1 MTDVAPSF
9 RKLAAAA
16 GLLAF
21 AGWAGAVTG
30 AGPALAE
37 GDAQSK
43 PVEAHSHAGAYLA
56 GWFAEKQ
63 SDFTTAA
70 YLLDRLLEDSP
81 DDPQLL
87 VRAFYANLRAGY
99 YPRAL
104 ELAKSISTSDIN
116 IPMMAQFTVIAGHFR
131 DGAWEDVLTVAD
143 QVPANSLARYAK
155 PMVKAWALSGMG
167 KTDDA
172 ITALGELSDDTG
184 FRRLRS
190 LHEGLILIRAGRL
203 EDALA
208 SLVEEGEDVSTAP
221 LRKVRAVAKTYAA
234 LERKQEAED
243 LLRAYLDRFPG
254 TVVIEQDLARVTEG
268 QAVEQDIDPAM
279 GVSDGFYHLASGVQ
293 QQSEEFALV
302 FGRLSSMLDPT
313 HDLPL
318 LLVGAILEDRDRHG
332 DAVTTL
338 EQIQSDSPYYWDA
351 RLSIADNYSDVG
363 EKEKA
368 VELLE
373 AMAEER
379 PDSTDPLIKIGY
391 ILRADERYLDEV
403 DIYNRAISRVSGE
416 PENRHWIL
424 FYNRG
429 IAFERSKQWDKAEPD
444 FLKALELKPDDPFVL
459 NYLGYSWVEQGV
471 NIAEAKEMIRKA
483 LEQRQTDG
491 YIVDSL
497 GWVLYRTGSFDQA
510 VGYLER
516 AVQLR
521 PQDPI
526 INDHLGDAYWRVGRR
541 NEARF
546 QWDRAL
552 NLEPEED
559 VIPKIREKL
568 KNGMGE
574 PEIIEISN

>member
-1 MTDVAPSF
+1 MTDFVPSF
-9 RKLAAAA
+9 RTLAASV
-16 GLLAF
+16 GFLAL
-21 AGWAGAVTG
+21 AGWTGAVSG
-30 AGPALAE
+30 AGPAQAE
-37 GDAQSK
+37 GNAESK

-63 SDFTTAA
+63 SDFSTAA

-81 DDPQLL
+81 DDPELK
-87 VRAFYANLRAGY
+87 VRAFYANLRAGLFD
-99 YPRAL
+99 RAL
-104 ELAKSISTSDIN
+104 DLAKSISEQDVN
-116 IPMMAQFTVIAGHFR
+116 VPMMAQFTVVAGSLR
-131 DGAWEDVLTVAD
+131 DGAWEEALAMAE
-143 QVPANSLARYAK
+143 QVPDNSLARYAK
-155 PMVKAWALSGMG
+155 PMVKAWALAGLDR
-167 KTDDA
+167 TDDA
-172 ITALGELSDDTG
+172 IAALGELTDETG

-190 LHEGLILIRAGRL
+190 LHEGMIFVRAGRL
-203 EDALA
+203 DDALA
-208 SLVEEGEDVSTAP
+208 ALVEEGEDVATAP
-221 LRKVRAVAKTYAA
+221 LRKVRTVAKLYA
-234 LERKQEAED
+234 LQGRTQDAED
-243 LLRAYLDRFPG
+243 LLRNYLDRFPG
-254 TVVIEQDLARVTEG
+254 TVIVEQDLSALADGKR
-268 QAVEQDIDPAM
+268 IDQEIGPAE

-302 FGRLSSMLDPT
+302 FGRLSSMLDPS

-318 LLVGAILEDRDRHG
+318 LLVGNILEDRDRFS
-332 DAVTTL
+332 DAVATL
-338 EQIQSDSPYYWDA
+338 DKIQPDSPYYWDA
-351 RLSIADNYSDVG
+351 RLSIADNYVDQG
-363 EKEKA
+363 KKTQA
-368 VELLE
+368 VDLLE
-373 AMAEER
+373 GMAEER

-391 ILRADERYLDEV
+391 VLRADKRYLDEV
-403 DIYNRAISRVSGE
+403 EIYNRAISRIDGD
-416 PENRHWIL
+416 PEARHWIL

-429 IAFERSKQWDKAEPD
+429 IAYERSKQWAKAEPD
-444 FLKALELKPDDPFVL
+444 FLKALDLKPDDPFVL

-471 NIAEAKEMIRKA
+471 NIPEAKEMIRKA
-483 LEQRQTDG
+483 LDQRQTDG

-497 GWVLYRTGSFDQA
+497 GWVLYRTGSFDEA

-559 VIPKIREKL
+559 VIPTIREKL

>member
-1 MTDVAPSF
+1 MTDLVSSF
-9 RKLAAAA
+9 RTFAATV
-16 GLLAF
+16 GFLAF
-21 AGWAGAVTG
+21 AGWTGAVTG
-30 AGPALAE
+30 AGLARAE
-37 GDAQSK
+37 GDAHSK
-43 PVEAHSHAGAYLA
+43 PIESHSHTGAYLA

-63 SDFTTAA
+63 SDFATAA

-81 DDPQLL
+81 GDLEL
-87 VRAFYANLRAGY
+87 KSRAFYANLRAGY
-99 YPRAL
+99 FDRAL
-104 ELAKSISTSDIN
+104 ELAQDISDEDVN
-116 IPMMAQFTVIAGHFR
+116 VPMMARFTVIAGNLR
-131 DGAWEDVLTVAD
+131 SGAWEEALAVAD
-143 QVPANSLARYAK
+143 MVPDNSLARYAK
-155 PMVKAWALSGMG
+155 PMVKAWALVGLG
-167 KTDDA
+167 RTDDA
-172 ITALGELSDDTG
+172 IAALSDLTDETG
-184 FRRLRS
+184 FRRLRT
-190 LHEGLILIRAGRL
+190 LHEGLIYIRSGRL
-203 EDALA
+203 EDAVTA
-208 SLVEEGEDVSTAP
+208 LVEEGEDVSSSP
-221 LRKVRAVAKTYAA
+221 LRKVRAVAKAYVG
-234 LERKQEAED
+234 LGRKQDAED

-254 TVVIEQDLARVTEG
+254 TVVVEQDLAAVIEG
-268 QAVEQDIDPAM
+268 RDIEQQIGPAE

-302 FGRLSSMLDPT
+302 FGRLSSMLDPG

-318 LLVGAILEDRDRHG
+318 LLVGGILEDRDRHG

-338 EQIQSDSPYYWDA
+338 EKIQPDSPYYWDA
-351 RLSIADNYSDVG
+351 RLSIADNYVDVG
-363 EKEKA
+363 KKEQA
-368 VELLE
+368 VDLLE
-373 AMAEER
+373 SMAEER
-379 PDSTDPLIKIGY
+379 PESTDPLIKIGY
-391 ILRADERYLDEV
+391 VLRADKRYLEEV
-403 DIYNRAISRVSGE
+403 DIYNRAIARVSGE
-416 PENRHWIL
+416 PQARHWIL

-429 IAFERSKQWDKAEPD
+429 IAYERSKQWEKAEPD

-471 NIAEAKEMIRKA
+471 NIVEAKEMIRKA

-497 GWVLYRTGSFDQA
+497 GWVLYRTGSFDEA

-552 NLEPEED
+552 NLEPEEED
-559 VIPKIREKL
+559 VPKIREKL

-574 PEIIEISN
+574 PEIIKISN

>member
-1 MTDVAPSF
+1 MTVIVPSF
-9 RKLAAAA
+9 RSIIATA
-16 GLLAF
+16 GLLAL
-21 AGWAGAVTG
+21 AGWAGAVS
-30 AGPALAE
+30 GPSPARAE

-56 GWFAEKQ
+56 GIFAEKQ
-63 SDFTTAA
+63 SDFSTAA

-81 DDPQLL
+81 GDPELK
-87 VRAFYANLRAGY
+87 VRAFYANLRAGRFE
-99 YPRAL
+99 RAL
-104 ELAKSISTSDIN
+104 ELSKSIASEDIN
-116 IPMMAQFTVIAGHFR
+116 VPMMAQFTIIAG
-131 DGAWEDVLTVAD
+131 DLLQGAYEEALTVAD
-143 QVPANSLARYAK
+143 MVPDNSLARYAK
-155 PMVKAWALSGMG
+155 PMVKAWALAGSD
-167 KTDDA
+167 KTDEA
-172 ITALGELSDDTG
+172 IAALKELTDETG
-184 FRRLRS
+184 FKRLRT
-190 LHEGLILIRAGRL
+190 LHEGMIFARAGRL
-203 EDALA
+203 DEAIAVLI
-208 SLVEEGEDVSTAP
+208 EEGEDPSTAP
-221 LRKVRAVAKTYAA
+221 LRKVRLIAKIYAQQG
-234 LERKQEAED
+234 RQPEAED

-254 TVVIEQDLARVTEG
+254 TVIVEQDLA
-268 QAVEQDIDPAM
+268 AVSAGGKIEQEIGPAE

-302 FGRLSSMLDPT
+302 FGRLSSMLDEK

-318 LLVGAILEDRDRHG
+318 LLVAGILEDRDRFS
-332 DAVTTL
+332 DAVATL
-338 EQIQSDSPYYWDA
+338 ERIQQDSPYYWDA
-351 RLSIADNYSDVG
+351 RLSVADNFVDLG
-363 EKEKA
+363 RKKQA
-368 VELLE
+368 IDLLE
-373 AMAEER
+373 GMAEER
-379 PDSTDPLIKIGY
+379 PESTDPLMKIGY
-391 ILRADERYLDEV
+391 VLRADERYLEEV
-403 DIYNRAISRVSGE
+403 DVYNRAISRIDGD
-416 PENRHWIL
+416 PIGRHWIL

-429 IAFERSKQWDKAEPD
+429 IAYERSKQWEKAEPD

-471 NIAEAKEMIRKA
+471 NIPQAKEMIRKA
-483 LEQRQTDG
+483 LDQRQSDG

-497 GWVLYRTGSFDQA
+497 GWVLYRTGSFDEA

-559 VIPKIREKL
+559 VIPTIREKL

-574 PEIIEISN
+574 PEIIDISN

>member
-1 MTDVAPSF
+1 MTDFVPSF
-9 RKLAAAA
+9 RTLVAAV
-16 GLLAF
+16 GFLAF
-21 AGWAGAVTG
+21 AGWTGAVSG
-30 AGPALAE
+30 AGPAQAE
-37 GDAQSK
+37 GDAESK
-43 PVEAHSHAGAYLA
+43 PVEAHSQAGAYLA
-56 GWFAEKQ
+56 GWFAEKR
-63 SDFTTAA
+63 SDFSTAA
-70 YLLDRLLEDSP
+70 YLLDLLLENSP
-81 DDPQLL
+81 DDPELK
-87 VRAFYANLRAGY
+87 VRAFYANLRAGFFD
-99 YPRAL
+99 RAL
-104 ELAKSISTSDIN
+104 ELAKSISSKDAN
-116 IPMMAQFTVIAGHFR
+116 VPMMAQFTVIADSLR
-131 DGAWEDVLTVAD
+131 AGAWEDALSVVE
-143 QVPANSLARYAK
+143 QVPDNSLARYAK
-155 PMVKAWALSGMG
+155 PMVKAWALAGLD
-167 KTDDA
+167 KTDEA
-172 ITALGELSDDTG
+172 IIALAELSDETG
-184 FRRLRS
+184 FRRLRT
-190 LHEGLILIRAGRL
+190 LHEGLIYSRAGRL
-203 EDALA
+203 DDAIA

-221 LRKVRAVAKTYAA
+221 LRKVRAVAKLYAMQA
-234 LERKQEAED
+234 RAQEAED

-254 TVVIEQDLARVTEG
+254 TVVIEQDLAAVAEG
-268 QAVEQDIDPAM
+268 RAIEQEIGPAE

-302 FGRLSSMLDPT
+302 FGRLSSMLDPS

-318 LLVGAILEDRDRHG
+318 LLVGNILEDRDRHG
-332 DAVTTL
+332 DAVATL
-338 EQIQSDSPYYWDA
+338 EKIRPDSPYYWDA
-351 RLSIADNYSDVG
+351 RLSIADNYVDIG
-363 EKEKA
+363 KKEQA

-373 AMAEER
+373 GMASER
-379 PDSTDPLIKIGY
+379 PESTDPLIKIGY
-391 ILRADERYLDEV
+391 ILRADKRYLEEV
-403 DIYNRAISRVSGE
+403 DIYNRAVARIAGE
-416 PENRHWIL
+416 TENRHWIL

-429 IAFERSKQWDKAEPD
+429 IAYERSKQWEKAEPD

-471 NIAEAKEMIRKA
+471 KIVRAKEMIRKA

-497 GWVLYRTGSFDQA
+497 GWVLYRTGSFDEA

-559 VIPKIREKL
+559 VVPKIREKL
-568 KNGMGE
+568 QNGMGE

>member
-1 MTDVAPSF
+1 MTVIVPSF
-9 RKLAAAA
+9 RTLVATA

-21 AGWAGAVTG
+21 AGWLGAVSG
-30 AGPALAE
+30 AGQAQAE
-37 GDAQSK
+37 GDAESK
-43 PVEAHSHAGAYLA
+43 PVVAHSHAGAYLA

-63 SDFTTAA
+63 SDFSTAA

-81 DDPQLL
+81 DDVELK
-87 VRAFYANLRAGY
+87 VRAFYANLRAGLFD
-99 YPRAL
+99 RAL
-104 ELAKSISTSDIN
+104 ELAKAISSEELN
-116 IPMMAQFTVIAGHFR
+116 VPMMAQFTVVAGNLR
-131 DGAWEDVLTVAD
+131 SGAWEEALSVTDQVAD
-143 QVPANSLARYAK
+143 NSLARYAK
-155 PMVKAWALSGMG
+155 PLVKAWALAGLD

-172 ITALGELSDDTG
+172 IAALRELSDETG
-184 FRRLRS
+184 FRRLRT
-190 LHEGLILIRAGRL
+190 LHEGMIYARAGRL
-203 EDALA
+203 DEAIA
-208 SLVEEGEDVSTAP
+208 SLVEEEEDVTAAP
-221 LRKVRAVAKTYAA
+221 LRKVRTVAKVYVMQG
-234 LERKQEAED
+234 RQQEAED

-254 TVVIEQDLARVTEG
+254 TVVIEQDLAAVTEG
-268 QAVEQDIDPAM
+268 GQIDQQIGPAE

-302 FGRLSSMLDPT
+302 FGRLSSMLDPS

-318 LLVGAILEDRDRHG
+318 LLVGNILEDRDRFG

-338 EQIQSDSPYYWDA
+338 EKILPDSPYYWDA
-351 RLSIADNYSDVG
+351 RLSVADNYVDLG
-363 EKEKA
+363 KKKQA
-368 VELLE
+368 LELLE
-373 AMAEER
+373 GMADER

-403 DIYNRAISRVSGE
+403 DIYNRAISRVDGE
-416 PENRHWIL
+416 PKGRHWIL

-429 IAFERSKQWDKAEPD
+429 IAFERSKQWEKAEPD

-459 NYLGYSWVEQGV
+459 NYLGYSWVEKGV
-471 NIAEAKEMIRKA
+471 NIPQAKEMIRKA

-497 GWVLYRTGSFDQA
+497 GWVLYRTGSFEEA